1 MEAKIV
7 ADADV
12 GERIF
17 RRRRRGRE
25 QRLFDENVAAETGL
39 HEKLLVAAS
48 LDRWIDAWEKVARLF
63 SRSDAVNLD
72 RKQTVL
78 VSFLA
83 LQSAMR

>member
-1 MEAKIV
+1 MMKAPGLR
-7 ADADV
+7 A
-12 GERIF
+12 
-17 RRRRRGRE
+17 
-25 QRLFDENVAAETGL
+25 RLMA
-39 HEKLLVAAS
+39 AAS
-48 LDRWIDAWEKVARLF
+48 LDRWIAAWERIAQLL